1 MKYWRNFNE
10 KEEDDV
16 KIYFKTYSTNTF
28 HIVHYTYHRIF
39 FLMQLTTSFEER
51 VKFYQMSDPKMS
63 YEEAVIYG
71 KKAGW
76 DDPILIKYF
85 NWIKGVIKGNW
96 GVSVVYEV
104 GQNPWT
110 ILTRFIPFTISINIW
125 PLLIATPLGFL
136 FGIIAALRK
145 NKPTDYIIS
154 LLVMICISV
163 PSFVFVTLLMINA
176 TNMGL
181 PIQFRAADQANWKD
195 YIIPVIALSVGPIAS
210 LTRIT
215 RAELTEVLTSEYLL
229 LARTKG
235 LNRFQATIRH
245 ALRNSLLPLVPSI
258 IGSFVGIMFGSLV
271 IEQIYGIKGVG
282 GILLTAISET
292 QPDHDLAMAAL
303 SFYTIIDLVTILIVD
318 LAYGVVDPRIRM
330 GAR

>member
-1 MKYWRNFNE
+1 MLKYTLKR
-10 KEEDDV
+10 
-16 KIYFKTYSTNTF
+16 
-28 HIVHYTYHRIF
+28 IVLILFTLFIILTIAY

-318 LAYGVVDPRIRM
+318 LAYGNVDPRIRM

>member
-1 MKYWRNFNE
+1 MLKFTLKR
-10 KEEDDV
+10 
-16 KIYFKTYSTNTF
+16 
-28 HIVHYTYHRIF
+28 IVLIF
-39 FLMQLTTSFEER
+39 FTMFIILTLAYILIQLTTSFEER
-51 VKFYQMSDPKMS
+51 VKFYQMSDPKIS

-85 NWIKGVIKGNW
+85 NWIKGVFTGNW

-176 TNMGL
+176 SNMGL

-318 LAYGVVDPRIRM
+318 LAYGIVDPRIRM

>member
-1 MKYWRNFNE
+1 MLKYTLKR
-10 KEEDDV
+10 
-16 KIYFKTYSTNTF
+16 
-28 HIVHYTYHRIF
+28 IVLIF
-39 FLMQLTTSFEER
+39 FTMFIILTLAYILIQLTTSFEER
-51 VKFYQMSDPKMS
+51 VKFYQMSDPKIS

-85 NWIKGVIKGNW
+85 NWIKGVFTGNW

-145 NKPTDYIIS
+145 NKPTDNIIS

-176 TNMGL
+176 SNMGL

-318 LAYGVVDPRIRM
+318 LAYGIVDPRIRM

>member
-1 MKYWRNFNE
+1 MLKYTLKR
-10 KEEDDV
+10 
-16 KIYFKTYSTNTF
+16 
-28 HIVHYTYHRIF
+28 IVLIF
-39 FLMQLTTSFEER
+39 FTMFIILTLAYILIQLTTSFEER
-51 VKFYQMSDPKMS
+51 VKFYQMSDPKIS

-85 NWIKGVIKGNW
+85 NWIKGVFTGNW

-176 TNMGL
+176 SNMGL

-235 LNRFQATIRH
+235 LNSFQATIRH

-318 LAYGVVDPRIRM
+318 LAYGIVDPRIRM

>member
-1 MKYWRNFNE
+1 MLKYTL
-10 KEEDDV
+10 K
-16 KIYFKTYSTNTF
+16 
-28 HIVHYTYHRIF
+28 RILLMF
-39 FLMQLTTSFEER
+39 FTMFIILTLAYILIQLTTSFEER
-51 VKFYQMSDPKMS
+51 VNFYKMNDPKIS
-63 YEEAVIYG
+63 YEEAIIYG

-85 NWIKGVIKGNW
+85 NWIKGIFTGNW

-176 TNMGL
+176 SNMGL

-195 YIIPVIALSVGPIAS
+195 YIIPIIALSVGPIAS

-245 ALRNSLLPLVPSI
+245 ALRNSLLPLVPSS

>member
-1 MKYWRNFNE
+1 MLKYTLKR
-10 KEEDDV
+10 
-16 KIYFKTYSTNTF
+16 
-28 HIVHYTYHRIF
+28 IVLILFTLFIILTIAY

-176 TNMGL
+176 SNMGL

-282 GILLTAISET
+282 GILITAISET

-318 LAYGVVDPRIRM
+318 LAYGIVDPRIRM

>member
-1 MKYWRNFNE
+1 MLKYTLKR
-10 KEEDDV
+10 
-16 KIYFKTYSTNTF
+16 
-28 HIVHYTYHRIF
+28 IVLIF
-39 FLMQLTTSFEER
+39 FTMFIILTLAYILIQLTTSFEER
-51 VKFYQMSDPKMS
+51 VKFYQMSDPKIS

-85 NWIKGVIKGNW
+85 NWIKGVFTGNW

-176 TNMGL
+176 SNMGL

-303 SFYTIIDLVTILIVD
+303 SLYTIIDLVTILIVD
-318 LAYGVVDPRIRM
+318 LAYGIVDPRIRM

>member
-1 MKYWRNFNE
+1 MLKYTLKR
-10 KEEDDV
+10 
-16 KIYFKTYSTNTF
+16 
-28 HIVHYTYHRIF
+28 IVLIF
-39 FLMQLTTSFEER
+39 FTMFIILTLAYILIQLTTSFEER
-51 VKFYQMSDPKMS
+51 VKFYQMSDPKIS

-85 NWIKGVIKGNW
+85 NWIKGVFTGNW

-176 TNMGL
+176 SNMGL

-318 LAYGVVDPRIRM
+318 LAYRIVDPRIRM

>member
-1 MKYWRNFNE
+1 MLKYTLKR
-10 KEEDDV
+10 
-16 KIYFKTYSTNTF
+16 
-28 HIVHYTYHRIF
+28 IVLILFTLFIILTIAY

-63 YEEAVIYG
+63 YEEAVKKK

>member
-1 MKYWRNFNE
+1 MLKYTLKR
-10 KEEDDV
+10 
-16 KIYFKTYSTNTF
+16 
-28 HIVHYTYHRIF
+28 IVLIF
-39 FLMQLTTSFEER
+39 FTMFIILTLAYILIQLTTSFEER
-51 VKFYQMSDPKMS
+51 VKFYQMSDPKIS

-85 NWIKGVIKGNW
+85 NWIKGVFTGNW

-176 TNMGL
+176 SNMGL

>member
-1 MKYWRNFNE
+1 MLKYTLKR
-10 KEEDDV
+10 
-16 KIYFKTYSTNTF
+16 
-28 HIVHYTYHRIF
+28 IVLIF
-39 FLMQLTTSFEER
+39 FTMFIILTLAYILIQLTTSFEER
-51 VKFYQMSDPKMS
+51 VKFYQMSDPKIS

-85 NWIKGVIKGNW
+85 NWIKGVFTGNW

-176 TNMGL
+176 SNMGL

-271 IEQIYGIKGVG
+271 IEQIYGIKGVV

-318 LAYGVVDPRIRM
+318 LAYGIVDPRIRM